1 MINNLA
7 SDSLTYVIPTH
18 NRSEFLDRLLC
29 FFNEAKLRWPIIVAD
44 SSGSD
49 QAARTLSACNEIK
62 STLNVTYA
70 HFDMPF
76 MEKCCDVLS
85 QIKTK
90 YVVFCA
96 DDDFQLPAVVDGC
109 VAFLDRNSDFSVA
122 QGRVVHASNSR
133 SQNSRVY
140 ECSLMDAFDIEEEC
154 AAERLLKM
162 ASKPYSTFYGV
173 QRTASLTEQFETTR
187 IHTDYQAGRVF
198 TESLLIGLSAI
209 FGKIKI
215 LPEVQY
221 IQQTHGTND
230 SVVLSRIEDRSRKDE
245 LYQQYRAALIDKVM
259 AKTSFAEERAATI
272 VDGSMNLVPGFNKKK
287 RSVFGLRHR
296 IAREVT
302 RIWVRYS
309 RLRERMAGAAAA
321 GSEKVVIQNADLIP
335 DEGQYSIVRRM
346 LVEYPRGFTS

>member
-1 MINNLA
+1 MMSNLG

-18 NRSEFLDRLLC
+18 SRPEFLVRLLC
-29 FFNEAKLRWPIIVAD
+29 FFSETGLSWPIIVAD

-49 QAARTLSACNEIK
+49 QAARSSSACSEIK
-62 STLNVTYA
+62 SSLNVTYA

-85 QIKTK
+85 RVKTK

-109 VAFLDRNSDFSVA
+109 AAFLDRNSDFSVA
-122 QGRVVHASNSR
+122 QGRVVHASNNR

-140 ECSLMDAFDIEEEC
+140 ECSLMDAFDIEQEC
-154 AAERLLKM
+154 AAERLSSM
-162 ASKPYSTFYGV
+162 ASRPYSTFYGV

-215 LPEVQY
+215 LPDVQY

-230 SVVLSRIEDRSRKDE
+230 SVVLSRIEDRNRKDE
-245 LYQQYRAALIDKVM
+245 LYQQYRTALINKVM
-259 AKTSFAEERAATI
+259 AKTSFSEERAAVI
-272 VDGSMNLVPGFNKKK
+272 VDGSINLVPGHSKKK
-287 RSVFGLRHR
+287 RSVLGLHHR

-309 RLRERMAGAAAA
+309 RLRERMAGAPAAS
-321 GSEKVVIQNADLIP
+321 SEKVVIKNDALIP
-335 DEGQYSIVRRM
+335 DEGHYSIARRM
-346 LVEYPRGFTS
+346 LVEYPIGFTL